1 MPIDLYFATLS
12 PPSRAVLMTLK
23 QLKLDVNVIDV
34 NFQKGEHLT
43 EEYLKRNPQHTV
55 PTLVDDGFSLS
66 ESRAIMQYLVSKY
79 APNSA
84 LYPTH
89 DLKKRAHVD
98 RLLYYDMSIGY
109 AIRDAVM
116 IKVMRGVEPHENS
129 VKNFKNNF
137 KVLDTFIGDNKYVA
151 GNELT
156 IADISYLSTLTALA
170 LNDYKELDDFPN
182 VKNWFFRVQKELPY
196 FNEYLVSKYAPN
208 SALYPTHD
216 LKKRA
221 NVDRLLYYDMSIWY
235 AIRDVVMIKLFRGDD
250 PHPNAVKNF
259 HNNFTVLNNF
269 IGDNKY
275 VAGNELTIA
284 DISYLATLTP
294 LSINDYKQL
303 DDFPNVKNWFFR
315 VQKELP
321 YFEEVN
327 GKVPQLF
334 KQFTAAKNANSY
346 QRKAYNKI
354 SDNISKN
361 KMTIDLYFLSLSPPC
376 RAVLMTAKHLNID
389 VNIKNVDFSKSE
401 HMSPEYLKLNP
412 THKVPTIVDDELV
425 LFESRAIMQYLCNKY
440 APKDSL
446 YPSDPK
452 QRALVD
458 RWLNTDLSYFLATAD
473 VLVC

>member
-34 NFQKGEHLT
+34 NLQKGEHLT

-182 VKNWFFRVQKELPY
+182 VKNWFFRIQKELPY
-196 FNEYLVSKYAPN
+196 F
-208 SALYPTHD
+208 D
-216 LKKRA
+216 
-221 NVDRLLYYDMSIWY
+221 
-235 AIRDVVMIKLFRGDD
+235 
-250 PHPNAVKNF
+250 
-259 HNNFTVLNNF
+259 
-269 IGDNKY
+269 
-275 VAGNELTIA
+275 
-284 DISYLATLTP
+284 
-294 LSINDYKQL
+294 
-303 DDFPNVKNWFFR
+303 
-315 VQKELP
+315 
-321 YFEEVN
+321 EVN
-327 GKVPQLF
+327 GKIPELI
-334 KQFTAAKNANSY
+334 KQFAA
-346 QRKAYNKI
+346 
-354 SDNISKN
+354 SK
-361 KMTIDLYFLSLSPPC
+361 K
-376 RAVLMTAKHLNID
+376 
-389 VNIKNVDFSKSE
+389 
-401 HMSPEYLKLNP
+401 
-412 THKVPTIVDDELV
+412 
-425 LFESRAIMQYLCNKY
+425 
-440 APKDSL
+440 
-446 YPSDPK
+446 
-452 QRALVD
+452 
-458 RWLNTDLSYFLATAD
+458 
-473 VLVC
+473 

>member
-1 MPIDLYFATLS
+1 MPIDLYFAELS
-12 PPSRAVLMTLK
+12 PPARAVLMTLK
-23 QLKLDVNVIDV
+23 HLKLDVNVINMDL
-34 NFQKGEHLT
+34 QKQEQLSP
-43 EEYLKRNPQHTV
+43 EFLKLNPQHAV
-55 PTLVDDGFSLS
+55 PTIVDEGFALG
-66 ESRAIMQYLVSKY
+66 ESRAIMQ
-79 APNSA
+79 
-84 LYPTH
+84 
-89 DLKKRAHVD
+89 
-98 RLLYYDMSIGY
+98 
-109 AIRDAVM
+109 
-116 IKVMRGVEPHENS
+116 
-129 VKNFKNNF
+129 
-137 KVLDTFIGDNKYVA
+137 
-151 GNELT
+151 
-156 IADISYLSTLTALA
+156 
-170 LNDYKELDDFPN
+170 
-182 VKNWFFRVQKELPY
+182 
-196 FNEYLVSKYAPN
+196 YLVSKYAPN

-235 AIRDVVMIKLFRGDD
+235 AIRDVVMMKLFRGDD

-294 LSINDYKQL
+294 LSIKDYEQL

-327 GKVPQLF
+327 GKIPQLF
-334 KQFTAAKNANSY
+334 KQLAAAKN
-346 QRKAYNKI
+346 
-354 SDNISKN
+354 
-361 KMTIDLYFLSLSPPC
+361 LSPPC

-389 VNIKNVDFSKSE
+389 VNIKNIDMAKGE
-401 HMSPEYLKLNP
+401 HMTPEYLKLNP

-440 APKDSL
+440 APNDSL

-458 RWLNTDLSYFLATAD
+458 RWLNTDLSYFLAAAD